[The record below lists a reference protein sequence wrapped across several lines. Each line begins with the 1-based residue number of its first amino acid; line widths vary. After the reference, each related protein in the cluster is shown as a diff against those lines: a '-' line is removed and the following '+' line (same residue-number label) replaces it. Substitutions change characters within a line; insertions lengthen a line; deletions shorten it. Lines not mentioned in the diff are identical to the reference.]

1 MVSDKI
7 CEVKDM
13 VQTRLGWRIRDW
25 GVLLGMM
32 GALTCCSG
40 PPLIPEETYY
50 TTGGYKIGPEDVLEV
65 VVWKDEDLSS
75 EVLVRP
81 DGKISLPLIGDLEV
95 EGLTV
100 AEVGEAIEARLAEF
114 KKSPDVT
121 VVVQEVNS
129 YSVYVMGEVASP
141 GRWQL
146 KSYLTVLQVIALAG
160 GFSEFAKTDKI
171 FVLRKLPE
179 TGGEVRLDFDYGEV
193 IEGKNPAQNVVLI
206 PGDTIV
212 VP

>member
-1 MVSDKI
+1 
-7 CEVKDM
+7 
-13 VQTRLGWRIRDW
+13 
-25 GVLLGMM
+25 MM

-40 PPLIPEETYY
+40 PPLIPEETY

-65 VVWKDEDLSS
+65 VVWKDEDLSD

-95 EGLTV
+95 KGLTV

-179 TGGEVRLDFDYGEV
+179 TGGEIRLDFDYGEV
-193 IEGKNPAQNVVLI
+193 IAGKNPAQNVVLI